1 MKIVIDP
8 GHYKG
13 YNKSPHYPTY
23 VEGDRVWVLAH
34 LLGEECSKRGF
45 EVEYTRNKLEE
56 DMSLWD
62 RGAKAKDADIFI
74 SVHSNAPA
82 SQIVDGKKWYDP
94 EKRGVVAV
102 YPIKQQ
108 TTKPLCEKITAAVS
122 ALMGN
127 PDLKTFT
134 KVSESNPASGLDYY
148 TVIRSSYATGCPVC
162 MIVEHGFHTS
172 PIDAAWLMD
181 DANLK
186 KIAVAEAEI
195 FAEWCGLS
203 RSLIGD
209 VNGDGNVDINDV
221 SSLLNILAGSTLA
234 DQESDTVKV
243 ALTKIKKGSRGQEV
257 IVLQTL
263 LNQFGFADQNGNKL
277 EVDGIFGVKTE
288 YALAAFH
295 SAKSIAEIDCGKATW
310 QTLLT
315 KE

>member
-13 YNKSPHYPTY
+13 YNKSPHYPAY
-23 VEGDRVWVLAH
+23 IEGDRVWVLAH
-34 LLGEECSKRGF
+34 LLGEECAKRGF
-45 EVEYTRNKLEE
+45 DVEYTRNKLEE

-62 RGAKAKDADIFI
+62 RGSKAKGADIFI

-134 KVSESNPASGLDYY
+134 KVSERNPASGLDYY

-172 PIDAAWLMD
+172 PIDAEWLMD

-195 FAEWCGLS
+195 FAQWCGLHQ
-203 RSLIGD
+203 SLPGD

-221 SSLLNILAGSTLA
+221 SSLLNILAGQTPTSQNTDGVQVNLA
-234 DQESDTVKV
+234 K
-243 ALTKIKKGSRGQEV
+243 LRNGSRGQEV
-257 IVLQTL
+257 VVLQTL
-263 LNQFGFADQNGNKL
+263 LNQFGFTDQNGNKL
-277 EVDGIFGVKTE
+277 DVDGIFGAKTE
-288 YALAAFH
+288 YALASYH
-295 SAKSIAEIDCGKATW
+295 SAKSIAESECGKTTW
-310 QTLLT
+310 KTLLT
-315 KE
+315 K